1 MNILNLENISKTYME
16 KAVLDNVCIG
26 IDDSDKIG
34 VVGANGTGKS
44 TLLAITA
51 GNVEPDEGRVVM
63 GNDVR
68 ISYLPQN
75 PQFDMNKTLL
85 ENITEAIY
93 AGNDH
98 WDKMGEIKANLAKL
112 GIDDPECN
120 PEVLS
125 GGQRKRAA
133 LVSAIMTPADLLI
146 LDEPTNHLD
155 SEMIEWL
162 ESFLRRYNGA
172 ILMVTHDRYF
182 LDEVTDQIIEI
193 DKGNAY
199 RYEANYSGYLEL
211 KEQRLD
217 YEKAAERKAATL
229 YKKDLA
235 WIRRGARARSTK
247 QKAHIKRFEELRD
260 RKRPEEER
268 FVELSSLPSR
278 MGNKTIILDG
288 ISKGY
293 GDKTLFKDFTYTFN
307 KLDRIGIIGPNGCG
321 KSTLLK
327 CIIGDVALDSGSIEI
342 GQTIEIGYFGQENEF
357 ERQSGNN
364 TFEDRKHNGVI
375 SGDDKSILYQ
385 NASVSNVEDAYKN
398 TMAKM
403 SKAWDGNMRVIDYV
417 KETAEYIETTDGTV
431 SASSM
436 CERFLF
442 NADMQYAPLK
452 KLSGGEKRRLY
463 LLKVLMS
470 APNVIILDE
479 PTNDLDIQTLR
490 ILEDYLDSFAGI
502 VITVSHDRY
511 FLDRV
516 VTRIFSFEP
525 DGILRQSEGGY
536 SDYLEHRKQMDNLD
550 GSDGNKTIS
559 RDNKTSKA
567 NKTSKDNKTKNGA
580 DGNHNSQNNES
591 DSVSKKNKKYRAP
604 REKTKLSFN
613 EQKEYDTIESEIES
627 MEMRS
632 SELDDLIAEAATDF
646 VKLTELTKEKE
657 ELELQIEQKLDRFVE
672 LQEMVDKFNS
682 QG

>member
-16 KAVLDNVCIG
+16 KKVLDNVCIG
-26 IDDSDKIG
+26 IDNTDKIG

-51 GNVEPDEGRVVM
+51 GMINADAGKVIK

-68 ISYLPQN
+68 ISYLSQN
-75 PQFDMNKTLL
+75 PQFDNSKNLL
-85 ENITEAIY
+85 ENITDAIY
-93 AGNDH
+93 AGGDH
-98 WDKMGEIKANLAKL
+98 WDKMGEIKANLYKF
-112 GIDDPECN
+112 GIPDPECD
-120 PEVLS
+120 PSVLS
-125 GGQRKRAA
+125 GGQKKRAA
-133 LVSAIMTPADLLI
+133 LVAAIMTPADLLI

-162 ESFLRRYNGA
+162 ENYLKRYSGA

-182 LDEVTDQIIEI
+182 LDEVTNQIIEI

-199 RYEANYSGYLEL
+199 RYAENYSGYLEL
-211 KEQRLD
+211 KEQRMD

-229 YKKDLA
+229 FKKDLA

-268 FVELSSLPSR
+268 SVLLSSLPSR
-278 MGNKTIILDG
+278 MGNKTIIVDS

-293 GDKTLFKDFTYTFN
+293 GDRILFRDFSYIFN

-327 CIIGDVALDSGSIEI
+327 CIVGLLEPDSGNVEI

-357 ERQSGNN
+357 DITGN
-364 TFEDRKHNGVI
+364 E
-375 SGDDKSILYQ
+375 
-385 NASVSNVEDAYKN
+385 NV
-398 TMAKM
+398 
-403 SKAWDGNMRVIDYV
+403 RVIDYV
-417 KETAEYIETTDGTV
+417 KETAEYIQTTDGTV
-431 SASSM
+431 SASAM

-442 NADMQYAPLK
+442 NADMQYAVIG

-490 ILEDYLDSFAGI
+490 ILEDYLDDFAGI

-516 VTRIFSFEP
+516 VTRIFSF
-525 DGILRQSEGGY
+525 DNNGTLYQSEGGY
-536 SDYLEHRKQMDNLD
+536 SDYLEHKNITDT
-550 GSDGNKTIS
+550 GNVSGIAGVSEKS
-559 RDNKTSKA
+559 VSEKNNKDADNKGKR
-567 NKTSKDNKTKNGA
+567 
-580 DGNHNSQNNES
+580 
-591 DSVSKKNKKYRAP
+591 YRAP
-604 REKTKLSFN
+604 KEKTKLSYN
-613 EQKEYDTIESEIES
+613 EQKEYDSIEEEIEKL
-627 MEMRS
+627 ELRS
-632 SELDDLIAEAATDF
+632 SELEELIVKAATDYT
-646 VKLTELTKEKE
+646 KLTELTQEKE
-657 ELELQIEQKLDRFVE
+657 SVDAEIEQKMDRFIE
-672 LQEMVDKFNS
+672 LQDMVDSFNINK
-682 QG
+682 

>member
-16 KAVLDNVCIG
+16 KKVLDNVCIG
-26 IDDSDKIG
+26 IDNADKIG

-51 GNVEPDEGRVVM
+51 GRVNADAGNVVK
-63 GNDVR
+63 GNDIR
-68 ISYLPQN
+68 ISYLSQN
-75 PQFDMNKTLL
+75 PQFDSSKNLL
-85 ENITEAIY
+85 ENITDAIY
-93 AGNDH
+93 AGGDH
-98 WDKMGEIKANLAKL
+98 WDKMGEIKANLYKF
-112 GIDDPECN
+112 GIPDPECD
-120 PEVLS
+120 PSVLS
-125 GGQRKRAA
+125 GGQKKRAA
-133 LVSAIMTPADLLI
+133 LVAAIMTPADLLI

-162 ESFLRRYNGA
+162 ENYLKRYSGA

-182 LDEVTDQIIEI
+182 LDEVTNQIIEI

-199 RYEANYSGYLEL
+199 RYAENYSGYLEL
-211 KEQRLD
+211 KEQRMD

-229 YKKDLA
+229 FKKDLA

-268 FVELSSLPSR
+268 SVLLSSLPSR
-278 MGNKTIILDG
+278 MGNKTIIIDS

-293 GDKTLFKDFTYTFN
+293 GDRTLFRDFSYTFN

-327 CIIGDVALDSGSIEI
+327 CIVGLLEPDSGNVEI

-357 ERQSGNN
+357 DITGNEN
-364 TFEDRKHNGVI
+364 E
-375 SGDDKSILYQ
+375 
-385 NASVSNVEDAYKN
+385 
-398 TMAKM
+398 
-403 SKAWDGNMRVIDYV
+403 RVIDYV
-417 KETAEYIETTDGTV
+417 KETAEYIQTTDGTV
-431 SASSM
+431 SASAM

-442 NADMQYAPLK
+442 NADMQYAVIG

-463 LLKVLMS
+463 LLKVLMA

-490 ILEDYLDSFAGI
+490 ILEDYLDGFAGI

-516 VTRIFSFEP
+516 VTRIFSF
-525 DGILRQSEGGY
+525 DNNGTLYQSEGGY
-536 SDYLEHRKQMDNLD
+536 SDYLEHKKHS
-550 GSDGNKTIS
+550 GIGKTSDIAGTAEKSVSEKNDKDA
-559 RDNKTSKA
+559 DNKGKR
-567 NKTSKDNKTKNGA
+567 
-580 DGNHNSQNNES
+580 
-591 DSVSKKNKKYRAP
+591 YRAP
-604 REKTKLSFN
+604 KEKTKLSYN
-613 EQKEYDTIESEIES
+613 EQKEYDSIEEEIEKL
-627 MEMRS
+627 ELRS
-632 SELDDLIAEAATDF
+632 GELEELIVKAATDYTR
-646 VKLTELTKEKE
+646 LTELTLEKE
-657 ELELQIEQKLDRFVE
+657 SVDAEIEQKMDRFIE
-672 LQEMVDKFNS
+672 LQDMVDSFNS
-682 QG
+682 NK